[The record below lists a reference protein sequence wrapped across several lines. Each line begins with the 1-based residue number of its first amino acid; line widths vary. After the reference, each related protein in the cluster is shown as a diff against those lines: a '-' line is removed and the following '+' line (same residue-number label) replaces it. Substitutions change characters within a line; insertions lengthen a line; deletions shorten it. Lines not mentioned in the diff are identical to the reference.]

1 MNIDSEIIF
10 VDRQFFFRQNFN
22 VSIRIMII
30 SLIVREINFDQH
42 QIVDYVIMFMYF
54 FDQKNDKIVKDMIR
68 REVHLINNL
77 KTNMFIENV
86 TKLNQEE

>member
-22 VSIRIMII
+22 VSIRIMIT

-42 QIVDYVIMFMYF
+42 QIVDYVIVFMYF
-54 FDQKNDKIVKDMIR
+54 LDKKNDKIVKDMIR

-77 KTNMFIENV
+77 KTNMFIENDV
-86 TKLNQEE
+86 IDSKK